1 VHPDQLHTIELL
13 MPAARTELGPEGS
26 AAAAELLA
34 AANLRAATNFTSAA
48 LLEAWRS
55 TTIVGAA

>member
-1 VHPDQLHTIELL
+1 
-13 MPAARTELGPEGS
+13 MPAAQAELGTEGS
-26 AAAAELLA
+26 AAAAALLA